1 MKNILVPTDFSE
13 NSWNSIQFALEF
25 FKNSKCNFYLLH
37 VTPITNFFGAE
48 TPMVSTGEVIEKT
61 YISQSKRSLHTL
73 LKKIKNLSQNR
84 DHNFMTISSYDYF
97 IDAVKT
103 QIQEKNI
110 DLIIMGTKG
119 ATGMKEAIIG
129 SNTGDLITKVKCP
142 VLVVPEKAIFK
153 KIKEIG
159 FPTDFNIFYQ
169 TKILSSISEI
179 AKIYDSTIEIV
190 HVAKND
196 EDLTLFQRENKE
208 YLNDFFMDEK
218 HRFHRITNRK
228 IESGIQNFVQKHQ
241 IDMIVMIAKNLN
253 LFQQILFKPTVEE
266 ISYHTEIPFLVLH
279 E

>member
-13 NSWNSIQFALEF
+13 NSWNAIQFALEF
-25 FKNSKCNFYLLH
+25 FKDSKCNFYLLH
-37 VTPITNFFGAE
+37 VTPITSFFGEE
-48 TPMVSTGEVIEKT
+48 TTVVSSLDVIEKT
-61 YISQSKRSLHTL
+61 YISQAKRSLHIL
-73 LKKIKNLSQNR
+73 LKKIKNLPQNPN
-84 DHNFMTISSYDYF
+84 HNFMTISSYDHF
-97 IDAVKT
+97 IDAVKN
-103 QIQEKNI
+103 QIHEKNI

-153 KIKEIG
+153 PVKEIG

-169 TKILSSISEI
+169 TKILSSIAEI

-196 EDLTLFQRENKE
+196 ENLTLFQKENKE

-228 IESGIQNFVQKHQ
+228 IESGVQCFVQKHK

-253 LFQQILFKPTVEE
+253 LFQQILFKPTVAE

>member
-37 VTPITNFFGAE
+37 VTPITNFFGVE
-48 TPMVSTGEVIEKT
+48 NPMISTGDVIEKT

>member
-13 NSWNSIQFALEF
+13 NSWNAIKFALKF
-25 FKNSKCNFYLLH
+25 FQNSKCNFYLLH
-37 VTPITNFFGAE
+37 VTPITNFFGDE
-48 TPMVSTGEVIEKT
+48 IPVVSTGDVIEKT
-61 YISQSKRSLHTL
+61 YISKAKRSLHLL
-73 LKKIKNLSQNR
+73 LKKIKNLSQNPN
-84 DHNFMTISSYDYF
+84 HNFMTISSYDYF
-97 IDAVKT
+97 IDAVKN
-103 QIQEKNI
+103 QVQQKNI

-119 ATGMKEAIIG
+119 ASGIKQAIIG

-142 VLVVPEKAIFK
+142 VLVVPEKADFK
-153 KIKEIG
+153 NIKEIG

-169 TKILSSISEI
+169 TKILSSVAEI
-179 AKIYDSTIEIV
+179 AKMYDSTIEIV

-196 EDLTLFQRENKE
+196 EDLTLFQKENKE

-228 IESGIQNFVQKHQ
+228 IESGVQSFVQKHK